1 MVHIS
6 YNTFSVT
13 PQLQS
18 WQSCHYYLETF
29 IPNAFAKKGHAMSI
43 YFDLEKA
50 YDTTWKYG
58 ILKSYLSTF
67 ISNRKLDYGCIIYV
81 NLISSCL
88 IQLIIKDY
96 DSHLEH
102 SYLEFFYLDRHSMS
116 LFGKSIGNKCFKT
129 AKENVTL
136 HANIKQDMCT
146 TVSKGTYIN
155 SKVMCLQLYLWLGKK
170 KYRF

>member
-1 MVHIS
+1 MKTHYLRV
-6 YNTFSVT
+6 NVGTFWHCCTHVLLDVCMQCYIFFGS
-13 PQLQS
+13 
-18 WQSCHYYLETF
+18 LETF

-102 SYLEFFYLDRHSMS
+102 SYLEFFYLYQTWIRVVWFYKD
-116 LFGKSIGNKCFKT
+116 
-129 AKENVTL
+129 
-136 HANIKQDMCT
+136 
-146 TVSKGTYIN
+146 TY
-155 SKVMCLQLYLWLGKK
+155 S
-170 KYRF
+170 